1 MRTIPDFELKRF
13 FNESSAST
21 ARANLSPSF
30 ADPLSTAD
38 LLAFEPDAAAEL
50 TRLPLSYPGMHGGLE
65 LRAAIANQYRQL
77 GPDAII
83 ATCGADDALSL
94 LFMALVGAGDHVI
107 VQSPIYQPL
116 TSVAEWCGAEITLWP
131 ASEQQAWEPPLE
143 HLRRLL
149 QPTTRLIV
157 VNFPHSP
164 TGFVPDQDYLEQLSS
179 LADDASITVICDE
192 IYRGLPLTEAGEP
205 PSLADLSR
213 RAVVLNSLS
222 KGYGLPGLRVGW
234 VATRNEAVLAK
245 VKHLRMHVNSFVGAP
260 SEFLA
265 TLALRHTEQIL
276 GRNLTLAKN
285 NLAQLQR
292 FLAQHPD
299 LFSWHDPRGGV
310 VVYPRWLGEESTTV
324 LSERLLQEAGVLLA
338 PSAYFATDERHVRIG
353 FGTSTFPASLAAF
366 EAYLASRRDG

>member
-13 FNESSAST
+13 FNENAART

-30 ADPLSTAD
+30 AEPLSTAE
-38 LLAFEPDAAAEL
+38 LLALEPDAAAQL
-50 TRLPLSYPGMHGGLE
+50 TRLPLSYTGMHGGLE
-65 LRAAIANQYRQL
+65 LRTAIANQYRHL
-77 GPDAII
+77 GPEAVI

-94 LFMALVGAGDHVI
+94 LFMALVEAGDHVI

-131 ASEQQAWEPPLE
+131 ASEQEGWQPPLE

-164 TGFVPDQDYLEQLSS
+164 TGFVPDQGYLEQLIA

-205 PSLADLSR
+205 PSLADLSP
-213 RAVVLNSLS
+213 RAVVVNSIS
-222 KGYGLPGLRVGW
+222 KSYGLPGLRVGW
-234 VATRNEAVLAK
+234 VATRNEKVLAK
-245 VKHLRMHVNSFVGAP
+245 VKHLRMHANSFVGAP

-276 GRNLTLAKN
+276 GRNLTLAKT
-285 NLAQLQR
+285 NLAQLQG
-292 FLAQHPD
+292 FLRQHTE
-299 LFSWHDPRGGV
+299 LFRWHDPRGGV
-310 VVYPRWLGEESTTV
+310 VVYPRWLGDESTTV

-366 EAYLASRRDG
+366 EAYLESRGDG